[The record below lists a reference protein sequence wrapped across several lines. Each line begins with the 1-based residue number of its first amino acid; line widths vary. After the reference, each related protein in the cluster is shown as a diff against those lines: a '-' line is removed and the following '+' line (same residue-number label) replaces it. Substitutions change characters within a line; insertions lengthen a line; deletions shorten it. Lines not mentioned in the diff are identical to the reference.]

1 MEVATLLDP
10 RLLIV
15 TGKGG
20 TGKSTV
26 AAALAV
32 AGARSGRRT
41 ALVEL
46 ERRQAFARLLDTEP
60 WGFVQREY
68 RPGLWG
74 LSIDPEASL
83 REYLERFYG
92 GRRLS
97 RLLASSA
104 AAEFATAV
112 APGVKDLLLIGKVMD
127 LERARDPAGRFR
139 YDLLVVDAPPTGRIT
154 SFLRAPEVT
163 TELVGVGPIR
173 EQAQEV
179 VDLLADGR
187 RTRVQLVTLLEEMP
201 VSETIAGAA
210 ALQALGVALG
220 PVIVNRVLP
229 GRFDDESRKALTE
242 DLGSAEVAGIL
253 ADVGVQV
260 GAAAAADLRALGLRQ
275 LRRLQLQERM
285 RALLARSLQLPRLEL
300 PDVRSDE
307 FGPGEV
313 AQLGRR
319 VQETVT

>member
-1 MEVATLLDP
+1 MEDATLLDR

-15 TGKGG
+15 SGKGG

-46 ERRQAFARLLDTEP
+46 EGRQAFARLLDTEP
-60 WGFVQREY
+60 WGFAAREY

-83 REYLERFYG
+83 GEYLERFYG

-127 LERARDPAGRFR
+127 LERARDLAGRFR

-173 EQAQEV
+173 EQAQQV
-179 VDLLADGR
+179 VDLLGDGR
-187 RTRVQLVTLLEEMP
+187 RTHVQLVTLLEEMP
-201 VSETIAGAA
+201 VSETIAGAT
-210 ALQALGVALG
+210 ALEALGVTLG
-220 PVIVNRVLP
+220 PVLVNRVLP
-229 GRFDDESRKALTE
+229 GRFDAESRKALTE
-242 DLGSAEVAGIL
+242 DLGSAEVAAIL
-253 ADVGVQV
+253 ADAGIDV

-275 LRRLQLQERM
+275 LHRLELQERM
-285 RALLARSLQLPRLEL
+285 RALLARSLQLARLEL
-300 PDVRSDE
+300 PDVHSDE
-307 FGPGEV
+307 FGPREV
-313 AQLGRR
+313 AELARR
-319 VQETVT
+319 VQEAVA